1 MEIEIKDR
9 YTGEVLFSH
18 ECENNTVKITLIK
31 ANLSNADLRSANLR
45 SANLSNANLRSAN
58 LWNADLWNADL
69 SSANLRSANLRSAN
83 LRSANLSNADL
94 RSANLRS
101 ANLSNAYLMS
111 ANLWNANL
119 WNADNIEKAKG
130 IPMYCKWSHGITNN
144 NLIHIGCEK
153 RTIEEWDDFFESTE
167 VLTTDRDTPEFRQ
180 IQAVYEGYKAYLTF
194 LGGNHFRKKP

>member
-9 YTGEVLFSH
+9 YAGEVLFSH

-31 ANLSNADLRSANLR
+31 AIEE
-45 SANLSNANLRSAN
+45 
-58 LWNADLWNADL
+58 NADLW
-69 SSANLRSANLRSAN
+69 S
-83 LRSANLSNADL
+83 ADL
-94 RSANLRS
+94 RDANLK
-101 ANLSNAYLMS
+101 
-111 ANLWNANL
+111 NANL
-119 WNADNIEKAKG
+119 WNADNIEEAKG

-180 IQAVYEGYKAYLTF
+180 IQAVCEGYKAYLTF
-194 LGGNHFRKKP
+194 LGGNQM